1 MEEVC
6 VVTQDQGEMVAMLDI
21 GLVEDGNEQA
31 HEWDREVLRKERGGQ
46 QDVMIYEW
54 SKTRPGNIL
63 QMFYQPPGRQRA
75 ELLMELVL
83 TNRRLV

>member
-1 MEEVC
+1 M
-6 VVTQDQGEMVAMLDI
+6 
-21 GLVEDGNEQA
+21 
-31 HEWDREVLRKERGGQ
+31 RKEVLRKERGGQ

-75 ELLMELVL
+75 ELLRELVL